1 MGSLTNQAQRFIAH
15 LSDTDKKQL
24 HNELLAV
31 QQVLTVNQMPSFY
44 SFGLF
49 KKNTRPHYSEHR
61 KRVLQY
67 KNGLNE
73 ELIIHQIHQQTFFK
87 HTYCFRIYFNM
98 EEMQTTF
105 LDTLLNLLN
114 EEKTFSPLKPHFV
127 NS

>member
-1 MGSLTNQAQRFIAH
+1 MWSLKNQAQRFIAH
-15 LSDTDKKQL
+15 LSDTDRKQL

-31 QQVLTVNQMPSFY
+31 QQVLTANQMTSFY
-44 SFGLF
+44 LFSPF
-49 KKNTRPHYSEHR
+49 KKHARPHYSEHR

-87 HTYCFRIYFNM
+87 HTYCFHIYFNM
-98 EEMQTTF
+98 EEMQTAF
-105 LDTLLNLLN
+105 LDVLLNLLN
-114 EEKTFSPLKPHFV
+114 EEKTFTPLKPNFI